1 MNIKNL
7 VRPTLI
13 AAFLA
18 GLLLTTVGA
27 QEQGPIYRITLD
39 DEIINPVAAEY
50 IISAIDRAEKE
61 KAACL
66 IIELD
71 TPGGLLSST
80 RTIVKRIMNA
90 NVPIV
95 VYVAPKGARAGSA
108 GVFITLAANI
118 AAMAP
123 STNIGAAH
131 PVQLA
136 DRRSTGEALEELIE
150 KLSQKEEEK
159 KAKKEPKKEAKPK
172 YQPMEQ
178 KVLSDTKAW
187 VEAIARDRGRNVSW
201 ALKAVEES
209 VSATETQA
217 KKQRVIDF
225 IAKDIDDLVA
235 KLDGRR
241 VELPAGKTIIKTTG
255 ITVVEIPKNFR
266 LRWLAVLAHPNIAY
280 ILLMLGFYGLLF
292 EFTHP
297 GIGFP
302 GIGGAI
308 CLILAFF
315 GLQVLPTNYAGI
327 ALIALAIA
335 MFIAEIKV
343 TSYGLL
349 TLGGIVTLFLGSLIL
364 FASPY
369 EFMRAS
375 LPVIISFT
383 AATLAVALFLAYMA
397 LRSQRRR
404 PVTGAE
410 GLVRATG
417 EVISWEDRGGKVFVH
432 GELWEAEADEELAP
446 GNAIEVIS
454 VVGMVLIVKKKGKE
468 G

>member
-1 MNIKNL
+1 MNIRFL
-7 VRPTLI
+7 IRPALI
-13 AAFLA
+13 AIFLA
-18 GLLLTTVGA
+18 GLLLASVGTA
-27 QEQGPIYRITLD
+27 QQKPIYRITLD

-61 KAACL
+61 KATCL

-108 GVFITLAANI
+108 GVFITLAANV

-136 DRRSTGEALEELIE
+136 DRRSTGEAIEELIE

-159 KAKKEPKKEAKPK
+159 KVKKKPRKEKPR
-172 YQPMEQ
+172 YRPMEQ

-187 VEAIARDRGRNVSW
+187 VAAIARDRGRNVSW

-217 KKQRVIDF
+217 KKQRVINL
-225 IAKDIDDLVA
+225 IAKDIDDLVT

-241 VELPAGKTIIKTTG
+241 VELPSGKRVIKTSG
-255 ITVVEIPKNFR
+255 VTVVEIPKNFR

-375 LPVIISFT
+375 LPVIVSFT

-410 GLVRATG
+410 GLVRASG
-417 EVISWEDRGGKVFVH
+417 EVISWEGQSGKVFVH

-454 VVGMVLIVKKKGKE
+454 VVGMVLIVKKKTKE